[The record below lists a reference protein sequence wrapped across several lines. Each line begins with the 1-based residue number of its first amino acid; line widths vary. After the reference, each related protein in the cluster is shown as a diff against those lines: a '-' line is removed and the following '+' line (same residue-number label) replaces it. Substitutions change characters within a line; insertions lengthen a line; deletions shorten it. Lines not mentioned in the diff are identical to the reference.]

1 MLEAS
6 RAAGQVSVLT
16 VLKRFG
22 SVKSPGLMSFPMP
35 GYTLTMDFPNR
46 GGKTLELL
54 DRLDQM
60 VVSVGGRVNPYKD
73 QRMSAE
79 VFAASYSG
87 WRDFEV
93 FRDKAFNSNFW
104 RRTALKAGAAV

>member
-6 RAAGQVSVLT
+6 RAAGQVSFLT

-54 DRLDQM
+54 DSLDQM
-60 VVSVGGRVNPYKD
+60 VVGVGAGSIRT
-73 QRMSAE
+73 RT
-79 VFAASYSG
+79 SG
-87 WRDFEV
+87 
-93 FRDKAFNSNFW
+93 
-104 RRTALKAGAAV
+104 